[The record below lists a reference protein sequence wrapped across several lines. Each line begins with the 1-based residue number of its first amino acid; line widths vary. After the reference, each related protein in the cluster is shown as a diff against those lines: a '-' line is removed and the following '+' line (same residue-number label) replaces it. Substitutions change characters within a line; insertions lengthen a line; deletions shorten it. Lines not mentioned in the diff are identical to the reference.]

1 MCALTAQAEGKERH
15 VVTQNQNEESIK
27 TVPAG
32 RREFLR
38 NALRMGG
45 AAALMLTAASRRTL
59 ADGLALREEDLGA
72 ARRAQQVRGS
82 GFGAPAQAPD
92 SENAYGGCS
101 CESCTGTCS
110 GGCTSCQGCQGT
122 CSNTSK

>member
-1 MCALTAQAEGKERH
+1 MKLVR
-15 VVTQNQNEESIK
+15 TQVEQNGM
-27 TVPAG
+27 AG

-38 NALRMGG
+38 SVLQMGG
-45 AAALMLTAASRRTL
+45 AAALMLSAASRRTL
-59 ADGLALREEDLGA
+59 ADGLALREEDLDA
-72 ARRAQQVRGS
+72 ARRAQQARGS
-82 GFGAPAQAPD
+82 RVGAPAQAPE
-92 SENAYGGCS
+92 SEIAYGGCS